1 MDIKSEIRKLE
12 AKGVFISLSYDH
24 YYNKPIT
31 TNCNFTIEFIKVKNI
46 LKQTEWFGDNHEFGD
61 TADVLEAAIRIAKWL
76 LRGDRLK
83 WYFHN
88 STNSNTKK
96 GLELYKEY
104 VKNKKRFRKMLVK
117 SFPAYAKFSKSL
129 E

>member
-1 MDIKSEIRKLE
+1 M
-12 AKGVFISLSYDH
+12 
-24 YYNKPIT
+24 
-31 TNCNFTIEFIKVKNI
+31 EFI
-46 LKQTEWFGDNHEFGD
+46 F
-61 TADVLEAAIRIAKWL
+61 
-76 LRGDRLK
+76 
-83 WYFHN
+83 
-88 STNSNTKK
+88 NTKK